1 MQNNGHI
8 EALKQRL
15 KDFADVPFYSVIV
28 FYGNCVLKNVSYI
41 PDEVSYGGPES
52 VPKIVNVILAS
63 STSANYASKIG
74 VVNTLKEA
82 VLNGED
88 EEIQS
93 AAYQKRSICDTN
105 SVDRSIQKVL
115 GIIPKTFLFW
125 GSRYCCSLN
134 SLYNSNRLPA

>member
-1 MQNNGHI
+1 M
-8 EALKQRL
+8 
-15 KDFADVPFYSVIV
+15 PFYSVIV

-88 EEIQS
+88 EEIRAQHIRN
-93 AAYQKRSICDTN
+93 AQYATRI
-105 SVDRSIQKVL
+105 R
-115 GIIPKTFLFW
+115 
-125 GSRYCCSLN
+125 
-134 SLYNSNRLPA
+134 